1 MGLFSKKR
9 KDAFFTENEQL
20 TEEPHIHSVTAPAHM
35 LTPDEI
41 LSDFG
46 ERAETGTSNAESG
59 ALERMRQRMLGANVS
74 LHPELETA
82 HEDKRPEPEH
92 NSESAAFKNG
102 GAENAAPEFSEKEK
116 TAAESRKTAESAVDF
131 MSLFSSDRSDAKPRQ
146 TGEETSPKGPVQP
159 KADGFARAELNAAQE
174 SEMIK
179 SKGDNAAN
187 APKTPVQPQP
197 ADEKESLLHKCMPY
211 IVDDEGKD
219 ASVPSEPL
227 YRLESV
233 ADILRSNSED
243 TLSRLSKKY
252 GITFDDLGKKPAASA
267 TEEHFAPSGKNGA
280 EKTEEKPP
288 QKVIEIEPDENGKI
302 TINGEPLVFDDE
314 LPQISDI
321 DNNTSPLHRQTAES
335 APEQATVRFT
345 PVKEPEDGGERMSV
359 STTTRT
365 IDITGELSSV
375 SSPEKLP
382 PDETQLEES
391 EFEAFSPGD
400 TVNSPADFKRVNAKY
415 MRLRRRAFIQT
426 FLSVL
431 LLAAGAA
438 LLLPVFSD
446 ILIRSPRTAMIYIT
460 GITGLAAVINFDI
473 FASLGSVLSRRTRTD
488 APVALSALSAAAL
501 GVCSAVSKQSCYG
514 VLLSALL
521 ILAVRAFCRFK
532 WTSAMCG
539 NLRQAFSQKPKKAVT
554 LITDEPTAFAMA
566 KSAVEGDALIAA
578 PRDTETVTD
587 FMKYAEYSPAV
598 GGRLRSIV
606 LAAVLIAAAAGLAAG
621 ALFHSAVSGVYCAA
635 VILSA
640 AACPALLCSES
651 LPLSAAASR
660 LNKKGSMIA
669 GKAGADRLELAN
681 AAVIS
686 SNDIFPDG
694 TVVMQSMKVLSE
706 NSFDENILRAAS
718 LSEAAGS
725 PLAPIFK
732 RIAGTGAGY
741 TIPDSETVKYEDR
754 LGISGWVDDQ
764 MVFIGNRTL
773 MQAHGIAVPDVETD
787 KKILR
792 RGYFPVYLGV
802 NDKACALLIIR
813 YDVEPQVVYELRK
826 LTGLGVTLLV
836 NNCDPNLTEEMIC
849 DYLGLYSDSVKVM
862 SNSGVHMFKNAVVPC
877 KSCSAPAVFRG
888 NPLNFISVLN
898 CAAKIKRSVRLL
910 SVFYIIAAVIG
921 TVLFTYLSF
930 LVGSAPV
937 AGLAPVGDMPVLAAH
952 AGTLLLSLILFL
964 ISKP

>member
-82 HEDKRPEPEH
+82 SEDKRPELEH
-92 NSESAAFKNG
+92 NSESAALKNG

-116 TAAESRKTAESAVDF
+116 TADEPRKTAESAVDF
-131 MSLFSSDRSDAKPRQ
+131 MSLFSSDRSDGKPQQ
-146 TGEETSPKGPVQP
+146 TREKTAPKIPVQP
-159 KADGFARAELNAAQE
+159 KADGFAREGLNAAQE
-174 SEMIK
+174 SENTVK
-179 SKGDNAAN
+179 NAAN
-187 APKTPVQPQP
+187 TPD
-197 ADEKESLLHKCMPY
+197 ASAEKESLLHKCMPY

-233 ADILRSNSED
+233 ADILRSDSED

-252 GITFDDLGKKPAASA
+252 GITFDDLAKKPA
-267 TEEHFAPSGKNGA
+267 TPEKEEHFAPSGKPGA
-280 EKTEEKPP
+280 EKAEEKPP
-288 QKVIEIEPDENGKI
+288 QRVIEIEPDENGKI

-321 DNNTSPLHRQTAES
+321 DNNTSPLHLQTADS
-335 APEQATVRFT
+335 VPEQATVRFT

-438 LLLPVFSD
+438 LLLPAFSD
-446 ILIRSPRTAMIYIT
+446 ILIRSPRAAMIYMT
-460 GITGLAAVINFDI
+460 GITGLAAAINFDI

-501 GVCSAVSKQSCYG
+501 GVCSAVSKQSSYG

-598 GGRLRSIV
+598 GGRLRIIV

-862 SNSGVHMFKNAVVPC
+862 SNSGVHMFKNAAVPC